1 LLRTTLPCTLLYRE
15 QVENHGEIR
24 PAFAFPD
31 ICYIASPY
39 LGSRAAEHCDKAA
52 LRLFNDEFFL
62 QFNGAL
68 LCQVKPSF
76 RNTRVLKDEPSLV
89 LCIKLYLPNASQV
102 IFAFLNHGKQRLNS

>member
-1 LLRTTLPCTLLYRE
+1 MPFQIYVT
-15 QVENHGEIR
+15 
-24 PAFAFPD
+24 
-31 ICYIASPY
+31 SPY
-39 LGSRAAEHCDKAA
+39 LDSRAAEHCDKAA